1 MLARAKICLVI
12 AGIACAIGA
21 APAVGAATISGSDDD
36 VWNATTTPTYTITG
50 SAPGVEIKWSLR
62 TGDADGPDDLNHTG
76 YSPLTVPLP
85 GLSDGTGYRLIA
97 KETGDHD
104 PDKTRR
110 RFAVDTTPP
119 RVEIATPAPGAVYAQ
134 GQVVEAD
141 YTCDESICVGPVP
154 DGGLVPT
161 ATPGAQSFVVTASDP
176 AGNVV
181 TARRDYTVQGPA
193 IPLTP
198 APLVPAPPGLVA
210 PASARKPAVLPSP
223 EDAKNMRPRLG
234 ATVRS
239 TQPLLRWKEVKGATL
254 YNVQVFR
261 LSGKRLVKVLSIFPI
276 DNQVRVPAGRLM
288 PGAVHVWRVWPMVHG
303 SYTAKPLGISNFEV
317 RK

>member
-1 MLARAKICLVI
+1 MPARAQILLVVV
-12 AGIACAIGA
+12 AAAFAIGA
-21 APAVGAATISGSDDD
+21 APALGAATISGSDDD
-36 VWNATTTPTYTITG
+36 VWNAATTPTYTITG

-62 TGDADGPDDLNHTG
+62 TGDSDGPDDLNNTG

-134 GQVVEAD
+134 GQGVEAD
-141 YTCDESICVGPVP
+141 YTCDESICVGSVP

-161 ATPGAQSFVVTASDP
+161 ATPGPQSFVVTASDP
-176 AGNVV
+176 AGNIV
-181 TARRDYTVQGPA
+181 TARRDYTVQG
-193 IPLTP
+193 PLTP
-198 APLVPAPPGLVA
+198 APLVPAPPGVVT

-223 EDAKNMRPRLG
+223 DDARNMRPRLG
-234 ATVRS
+234 ATVPS
-239 TQPLLRWKEVKGATL
+239 TQPLLRWKKLRGATL

-261 LSGKRLVKVLSIFPI
+261 LAGRRFVKVLSIFPA
-276 DNQVRVPAGRLM
+276 NNYVRLPAGRLV

-317 RK
+317 KK